1 MDGGQLR
8 GAFGFEAHWVDV
20 SVKKKFAYLP
30 FFYSRSSL

>member
-8 GAFGFEAHWVDV
+8 GAFGFEAHCVDV
-20 SVKKKFAYLP
+20 SVKKFAYLP